1 MQKTMKKMKLNI
13 KTTFLKVLLLLML
26 FTGLTANTYGQEHG
40 VYQVKFEFY
49 HSLRIP
55 NHHVSVEFQRYGESI
70 SVHVKSEPMKDQDSK
85 WNDTKLD
92 TTFELTKS
100 DFDKIVE
107 VVAKIN
113 CSDIVSGLDFT
124 GLDGTTCE
132 ITYGSYAA
140 GVSYKV
146 WSPDY
151 DTKKRNLEEYL
162 EACKLILVTANLDP
176 KEIL

>member
-1 MQKTMKKMKLNI
+1 M
-13 KTTFLKVLLLLML
+13 LML
-26 FTGLTANTYGQEHG
+26 CIGLTANTYGQDHG
-40 VYQVKFEFY
+40 VYQVKFDFY

-55 NHHVSVEFQRYGESI
+55 NHHVSVEFQRYGDSI
-70 SVHVKSEPMKDQDSK
+70 SVHVKSEHMKDQDSK
-85 WNDTKLD
+85 WNDTKLN
-92 TTFELTKS
+92 TTFEMTKS

-113 CSDIVSGLDFT
+113 CSDIASGLDST
-124 GLDGTTCE
+124 GRDGTTCE
-132 ITYGSYAA
+132 ITYGSYSS
-140 GVSYKV
+140 GISYKV

-162 EACKLILVTANLDP
+162 EACELILVKANLNP